1 MDLSVGGLTPK
12 KSRNEQNLVAM
23 SPSQSPN
30 GGANQEN
37 EIQSIRDFLS
47 ACVPPMGRFLKHFL
61 DFGCSNE
68 EFLRGVSKWAPEAKE
83 KLLRKVL
90 AGPEGHGA
98 SEMELAVIQ
107 NQLES
112 YFMGG

>member
-1 MDLSVGGLTPK
+1 MDGSVGGLTPK
-12 KSRNEQNLVAM
+12 KSRNKRNIIAI

-30 GGANQEN
+30 KGANQGN
-37 EIQSIRDFLS
+37 EIQSIREFLS
-47 ACVPPMGRFLKHFL
+47 TCVPPMGRFLKHFL

-68 EFLRGVSKWAPEAKE
+68 QFLRGLSEWAPEAKE

-90 AGPEGHGA
+90 GGPEGHGA

-112 YFMGG
+112 YFMNG

>member
-12 KSRNEQNLVAM
+12 KSCNEQILVAM

-30 GGANQEN
+30 RGANQEN

-47 ACVPPMGRFLKHFL
+47 ACVPPMGRFLKHFV

-90 AGPEGHGA
+90 VRPEGHGA

-112 YFMGG
+112 YFMDG